1 MDFYLSNTELD
12 AQISEIRRQIRLSMN
27 GIVSDQMKM
36 NGIVYKH
43 NYGVTIPRIKEI
55 AKMYSPNHDLSQRLW
70 MLKIRETMIMSTLL
84 QPVEKFT
91 CELALKRIDEL
102 DQIEIVE
109 QICMNLLCKLRYAN
123 NLCVECVRSEKMWIQ
138 ITGFILAA
146 RVYNQLNEN
155 ETHIIIE
162 KAFEGSTT
170 TEFHLYKAIAL
181 CLSRFCRMNAQT
193 AKLIEE
199 RLDMIFQKDSM
210 AQQYIAGEVKQEI
223 LFLNSL

>member
-55 AKMYSPNHDLSQRLW
+55 AKMYSSNHDLSQRLW

-84 QPVEKFT
+84 QPIEKFT

-123 NLCVECVRSEKMWIQ
+123 NLCVECVRSEKY
-138 ITGFILAA
+138 G
-146 RVYNQLNEN
+146 
-155 ETHIIIE
+155 
-162 KAFEGSTT
+162 
-170 TEFHLYKAIAL
+170 YK
-181 CLSRFCRMNAQT
+181 SP
-193 AKLIEE
+193 
-199 RLDMIFQKDSM
+199 
-210 AQQYIAGEVKQEI
+210 V
-223 LFLNSL
+223 LFLRPGCTTN